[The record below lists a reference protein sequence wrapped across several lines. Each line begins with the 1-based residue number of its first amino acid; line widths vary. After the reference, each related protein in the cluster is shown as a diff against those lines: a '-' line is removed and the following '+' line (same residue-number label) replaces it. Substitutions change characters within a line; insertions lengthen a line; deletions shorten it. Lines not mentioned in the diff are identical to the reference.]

1 MAKTEHYFTKF
12 EAGKYYHIYNR
23 GIDRKAIFKQN
34 ENYEFFLTRIGKYLS
49 AVLDLYAYCL
59 LKNHFHLMVRI
70 KDMHS
75 FIELYNISEPD
86 ITNIVSHSFQKMFQS
101 YAMAYNK
108 QYDRVGSLFQKPFKR
123 NLVDSEDYFTKLILY
138 IHANPQKHELI
149 RDFRT
154 YKWSSYL
161 PILKNRSD
169 ILHSAEVIDWFGG
182 KDEYLDI
189 HDERQKNVFA
199 DDWDD
204 DITIESITL

>member
-169 ILHSAEVIDWFGG
+169 ILHSDEVINWFGG